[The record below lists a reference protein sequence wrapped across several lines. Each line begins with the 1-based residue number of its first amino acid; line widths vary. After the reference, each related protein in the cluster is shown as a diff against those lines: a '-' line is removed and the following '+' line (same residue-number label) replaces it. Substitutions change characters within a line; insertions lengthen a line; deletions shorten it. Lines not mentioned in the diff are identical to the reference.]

1 MEDDIAPH
9 DPVPAPPRPIVAG
22 DTGLP
27 TMSRHGDAV
36 AYQAT
41 QLTSR
46 PSAGLLDDMAHLDV
60 TGARVSERG
69 PAYLVFARPG
79 RRVYTASL
87 AVTLTILLAIA
98 DLVATAA
105 SVVWIALLPLAL
117 VPFVPLL
124 VVDRPQLAVGA
135 VPADDQVGVTRVT
148 VHGRVWGDLGA
159 AVEAYMTHLPA
170 PLTFAEPDAP
180 PAFEQAN
187 GTDGGIRR

>member
-9 DPVPAPPRPIVAG
+9 DPVPAPQPPILAG
-22 DTGLP
+22 DTGP
-27 TMSRHGDAV
+27 PVSRHGDAV

-79 RRVYTASL
+79 RRGYTASL

-124 VVDRPQLAVGA
+124 LVDRPQLAVGA
-135 VPADDQVGVTRVT
+135 VPADGQVGVTRVT

-159 AVEAYMTHLPA
+159 ALEAYMTHLPA
-170 PLTFAEPDAP
+170 PLTFAEPDDA
-180 PAFEQAN
+180 PAFEQSN
-187 GTDGGIRR
+187 GTDGGVRR